1 MVKTKIL
8 VADDKADITEAIRLL
23 LSDEN
28 FQVFIANTPEE
39 LVQGVKT
46 NKPDLLL
53 MDLNYS
59 RDTTSGAEG
68 MELIPEVIKINPELP
83 IIVMTAW
90 ATIELAVESLH
101 RGARDFIEKPW
112 DNNRLLSILH
122 NQLKLSST
130 IRQRDQLKE
139 QNRILQGDQ
148 AEDFIAEAESMKS
161 VMELVTRIAPSDA
174 SVLITGEN
182 GTGKS
187 QLAKVLHQK
196 SSFREQTMI
205 TINMGAIAESVFESE
220 MFGHVKGAFTDAKS
234 DRIGRFEL
242 ADQSSLFLDE
252 IANIPLSQQAKL
264 LRVLET
270 GEFERLGSSQ
280 TRNAKVRLISAT
292 NANMKQQIDEGEFRK
307 DLFYRLNTVE
317 ICIPPLRE
325 RKEDIIPLAKMFLKQ
340 KARQYCRNI
349 IALDESASLALETY
363 HWPGNI
369 RELSHCIE
377 RAVLMADDETISK
390 SDLLLDSTKGKE
402 MTAIPSVVEGM
413 TLEQAEISLIKTA
426 LDKSEQN
433 VLAAAEL
440 LGVSRSALY
449 RRLEKY
455 GLSEVTD

>member
-187 QLAKVLHQK
+187 QLVKVLHQK